1 MMVESG
7 FSRVAGFTSLFSE
20 VDNSGMVVEVVTAVV
35 DVAEVEVV
43 VDVAEVKVVVDDVEV
58 EVADVEVEV
67 ADVEVVVAEV
77 EVVSSTAEVV
87 TSEDVVIGTL
97 VDDVEVDEVE
107 VVEVEVVEV
116 DVVEVKVD
124 EVEATMATLD
134 DTTTSLPRINFMFS
148 AKLFPLFTFD
158 HAEAASQREI
168 PPKYGLLI
176 ISLVK
181 YFETVLGSA

>member
-58 EVADVEVEV
+58 EVADVEV
-67 ADVEVVVAEV
+67 VVVEV

-124 EVEATMATLD
+124 EVEATIATLD

>member
-58 EVADVEVEV
+58 EVADVEV
-67 ADVEVVVAEV
+67 VVVEV

-97 VDDVEVDEVE
+97 VDDVE